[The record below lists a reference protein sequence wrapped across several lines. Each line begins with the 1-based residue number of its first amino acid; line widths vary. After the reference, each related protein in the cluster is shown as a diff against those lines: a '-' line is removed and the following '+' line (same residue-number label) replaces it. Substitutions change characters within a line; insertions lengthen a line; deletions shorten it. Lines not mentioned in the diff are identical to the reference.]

1 MSLSELMS
9 NMDLSFWPQVALVI
23 FLVIFIGVLIKTFAK
38 SEKANQEEASRLP
51 LASDD
56 PIRKVNGNA

>member
-1 MSLSELMS
+1 MSELMS
-9 NMDLSFWPQVALVI
+9 NMNLAFWPQVALVI
-23 FLVIFIGVLIKTFAK
+23 FLVIFTGVVIKTFAK